1 NLSAAELISFFYV
14 ISCRKLLTWPNSA
27 SAPFC
32 AEGPRW
38 TARCMALGA
47 RPANILS
54 LPLKQGV
61 LLTGIGVVV
70 GLVAALILTR
80 LMASLLFGVTSTDA
94 ITYLGVSAL
103 LAAVAI
109 FATYVPARRA
119 TQVDPIKAL
128 RYE

>member
-1 NLSAAELISFFYV
+1 
-14 ISCRKLLTWPNSA
+14 
-27 SAPFC
+27 
-32 AEGPRW
+32 
-38 TARCMALGA
+38 MALGA

-54 LPLKQGV
+54 LVLKQGV
-61 LLTGIGVVV
+61 LLAGIGVVV
-70 GLVAALILTR
+70 GVVAALILMR

-103 LAAVAI
+103 LGAVAI

-119 TQVDPIKAL
+119 TQVDPIRAF

>member
-1 NLSAAELISFFYV
+1 
-14 ISCRKLLTWPNSA
+14 
-27 SAPFC
+27 
-32 AEGPRW
+32 
-38 TARCMALGA
+38 MALGA

-54 LPLKQGV
+54 LALKQGV